1 MRKHNRKIVSV
12 LAIVLILTMIIGT
25 IAPFA
30 QVIFGASINQSTTV
44 TNTATEETGA
54 KTPVSSVINNNNFE
68 VSVEIGFDGVYIVEK
83 ETPIKIKIKNNGN
96 DFQGEVSM
104 KVYTQI
110 KNEDMGE
117 TGRYVIYYQDIDLA
131 SGAVKEYSLD
141 SAISTVNSTIE
152 IEITD
157 KKDEV
162 VYRNNFPVTALS
174 PDTIATAVITDNAS
188 GMDYIKSLNLYD
200 DVIVDY
206 TTSEQIFLFTK
217 DNFPKTK
224 SILDNFKNIVI
235 SDFDTKSLSTE
246 QINAIYEWLESG
258 GNIVI
263 GTGQNEMRSL
273 SAFSE
278 NFGITATNPTSKNFN
293 TYSELT
299 GMYTCD
305 ILGEG
310 LQTVVEDNGN
320 PLFLHKTY
328 GGGNIIIATFDMALA
343 PFSGYIK
350 SSEII
355 KTAFDN
361 SGITFEGGT
370 EYFQDNNYI
379 NVDAAKKVPLK
390 DNGSL
395 NIIFIIVIVYI
406 IVIGPI
412 LYFILKKK
420 DKRELGWIA
429 IPVIS
434 IIFTLVI
441 FVIGKTSFY
450 NNNILGVTSIVEMK
464 NGTSYG
470 NAQIAVN
477 AKSPDAGSV
486 SVKLSE
492 NIPIKIIDDRYYRYS
507 DEDVCMGKINVGEN
521 KKISFFETEKWSDN
535 YFMTEKNIN
544 MGGEFKLDAELIG
557 DTIKLYIKNN
567 TTHNFENAI
576 VVIGNFSVQIGDISA
591 QTEFEKDINI
601 NDQSNYKVSSYMGG
615 YELYFG
621 VEDGYKE
628 LKDRFNSNQY
638 NKDDIFTD
646 SVRSSLIE
654 NAFNDATIRNIE
666 IDNTG
671 MIVSLYLFDSDD
683 IIKEGSLVNGK
694 IPSTIV
700 NNIYYVDTVIKYED
714 MESYEIPEGIVM
726 PIILDDEIKGQVD
739 YSTERDY
746 IYAYSE
752 NSNDIV
758 EVPMIFDVQ
767 NISGLKS
774 FKISSYNDSNIKEE
788 IFNVKTQNYETLKSE
803 EITDIYSYID
813 ENGKI
818 RIRIHYPCN
827 DDQRTM
833 PKITIKGGSK

>member
-68 VSVEIGFDGVYIVEK
+68 VSAEIGFNGVYIVEK

-246 QINAIYEWLESG
+246 QINALYEWLESG

-278 NFGITATNPTSKNFN
+278 NFGITATNPTPKNFN

-320 PLFLHKTY
+320 SLFVHKSY
-328 GGGNIIIATFDMALA
+328 GGGNIIVATFDMALS
-343 PFSGYIK
+343 PFSGYIRG
-350 SSEII
+350 SEII

-370 EYFQDNNYI
+370 EYFENNNYS

-395 NIIFIIVIVYI
+395 NIIFIIVVVYI
-406 IVIGPI
+406 IVIGPV

-429 IPVIS
+429 IPAIS

-441 FVIGKTSFY
+441 FGIGKTSFY
-450 NNNILGVTSIVEMK
+450 NNNILGVTSTVEIK

-470 NAQIAVN
+470 NAEIAIN
-477 AKSPDAGSV
+477 AKSPDAGNV
-486 SVKLSE
+486 SVELSE
-492 NIPIKIIDDRYYRYS
+492 NIPINLIDDRYYSYS
-507 DEDVCMGKINVGEN
+507 DKDICMGKINVGEN
-521 KKISFFETEKWSDN
+521 KKISFLETEKWSDN

-576 VVIGNFSVQIGDISA
+576 VVIGNFSVQIGDINA

-601 NDQSNYKVSSYMGG
+601 NDQSNYKVSSYMEG
-615 YELYFG
+615 YEVYFG
-621 VEDGYKE
+621 VQDGYKE
-628 LKDRFNSNQY
+628 LRDRFNSDKY
-638 NKDDIFTD
+638 DKDEVFTD
-646 SVRSSLIE
+646 GIRASLIE
-654 NAFNDATIRNIE
+654 NAFYDATIRNME

-671 MIVSLYLFDSDD
+671 MVVSLYAFDNDD
-683 IIKEGSLVNGK
+683 IIKEGSLINGK

-700 NNIYYVDTVIKYED
+700 NNIYYVDTIIKYED

-726 PIILDDEIKGQVD
+726 PIILDDEIKGQID

-746 IYAYSE
+746 IYNYSE
-752 NSNDIV
+752 NSNDIA
-758 EVPMIFDVQ
+758 EVPMVFDIPNVL
-767 NISGLKS
+767 GLKS
-774 FKISSYNDSNIKEE
+774 FKISSYNDANIKEE
-788 IFNVKTQNYETLKSE
+788 IFNVNTQSYEPLKSE
-803 EITDIYSYID
+803 EITDISSYVN
-813 ENGKI
+813 ENGRIKI
-818 RIRIHYPCN
+818 KIYYPCN
-827 DDQRTM
+827 IENTI